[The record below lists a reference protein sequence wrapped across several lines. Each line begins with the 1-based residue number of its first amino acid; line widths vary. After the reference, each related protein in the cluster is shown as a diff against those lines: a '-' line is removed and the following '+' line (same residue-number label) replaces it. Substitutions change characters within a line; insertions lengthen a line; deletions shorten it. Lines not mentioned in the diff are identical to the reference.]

1 MMRRVTLHSSF
12 TRMCATKARWLIV
25 NVGVMECYSELVVW
39 KLAYFG
45 LNSDSLSGF
54 FGPWVVLE
62 WWRKWHCRFLHHERS
77 AKASS
82 LFFSAWILSSASR
95 LKEIC
100 MVRSSVLVCIPLL
113 LDIFFHECFM
123 CLGWCLGLLSAGN
136 ILVTLLS
143 WFYCGILKRIIG
155 WAKICLGGC
164 REVWW
169 SLIWLLIGLGLAL
182 ECLCFGFNSFGM
194 HLCS

>member
-62 WWRKWHCRFLHHERS
+62 WWRK
-77 AKASS
+77 
-82 LFFSAWILSSASR
+82 
-95 LKEIC
+95 
-100 MVRSSVLVCIPLL
+100 
-113 LDIFFHECFM
+113 
-123 CLGWCLGLLSAGN
+123 
-136 ILVTLLS
+136 
-143 WFYCGILKRIIG
+143 
-155 WAKICLGGC
+155 
-164 REVWW
+164 
-169 SLIWLLIGLGLAL
+169 
-182 ECLCFGFNSFGM
+182 
-194 HLCS
+194 